1 MLNYCYTHLRRYALE
16 SLTHVGR
23 AAQASVRMRARA
35 RLQVR
40 MVRVVRVQG
49 EGERA
54 GVGEVEGQGVMA
66 RSAEYALPEA
76 RCV

>member
-1 MLNYCYTHLRRYALE
+1 
-16 SLTHVGR
+16 
-23 AAQASVRMRARA
+23 
-35 RLQVR
+35 